1 MAKYYYYLHENG
13 ELILKL
19 PIVVES
25 DPEYF
30 NSPFVRKVWTI
41 DMGERSTLWRFIL
54 EAITL
59 NASIERIRE
68 LMGKWAMT
76 IEDSFEYIVRT
87 QDPGETMKSG
97 LEKIIVEIFKITVPE
112 YFEVRLRQWFVD
124 QKAASVVVAEKSDV
138 H

>member
-1 MAKYYYYLHENG
+1 MSKYYYYLHENG
-13 ELILKL
+13 DLILKL

-41 DMGERSTLWRFIL
+41 DMSERASIWRFIL
-54 EAITL
+54 EAIML

-68 LMGKWAMT
+68 LMDKWKMT
-76 IEDSFEYIVRT
+76 IEDSFEFIVRT

-112 YFEVRLRQWFVD
+112 YFEVRLRQWFID
-124 QKAASVVVAEKSDV
+124 QKAARVAVETPNV
-138 H
+138 N